1 MDAVVHTDLAS
12 FDALTHNRLA
22 ADPVRNTIALT
33 SLDRVRRLPGNE
45 QQPTLVTF
53 HDRGEGSGG
62 ETGSPIAQRAGTPDR
77 WEAPEPCTT
86 TEPSSAP

>member
-53 HDRGEGSGG
+53 HDRGEVVGSL
-62 ETGSPIAQRAGTPDR
+62 IRTP
-77 WEAPEPCTT
+77 P
-86 TEPSSAP
+86 